1 MKKEILIEKDKKSER
16 RIFLAGTTLI
26 ILGALLAVFDLNI
39 NTGTLIRLDI
49 LPLGIGLLGLS
60 CIIIGAVSVLS
71 RNMTK
76 EEASLAEMD
85 DEREIMAIKD
95 AQAKSFIVLLT
106 MTSICLYLLAIL
118 GVMNIISFTA
128 FTAVILI
135 TAFYFLYHYG
145 KNRSV

>member
-1 MKKEILIEKDKKSER
+1 MKKEIFIKKSKKSER
-16 RIFLAGTTLI
+16 RMFLAGTTLI

-49 LPLGIGLLGLS
+49 LPLGIGLLGLWF
-60 CIIIGAVSVLS
+60 IIVGAAVVFS
-71 RNMTK
+71 RYMVK
-76 EEASLAEMD
+76 EEASPAKME

-95 AQAKSFIVLLT
+95 AQAKSFIALFL
-106 MTSICLYLLAIL
+106 MTFLCLYLLAIL

-135 TAFYFLYHYG
+135 AAFYFLYHYA

>member
-1 MKKEILIEKDKKSER
+1 MEKKTAIEKDKKSER
-16 RIFLAGTTLI
+16 RLFLAGTTLI
-26 ILGALLAVFDLNI
+26 ILSALLAVLDLNI
-39 NTGTLIRLDI
+39 HTGTLIRLDI

-76 EEASLAEMD
+76 EESSLAEMD
-85 DEREIMAIKD
+85 DEREIMAIKE

-106 MTSICLYLLAIL
+106 MTSICLYFLAIL

-135 TAFYFLYHYG
+135 TAFYFLYRYG